1 MPVPKDK
8 KEEEKPY
15 MKRILTIFTLFAS
28 LVMLAACNTK
38 VRNTAPE
45 LRGVVKSH
53 KVSVGD
59 TFNPLAG
66 ITAYDKEDGDI
77 TSAITSTFDPAW
89 LNTAGS
95 YTFSVEVLDSKGEK
109 AKETVTLVVGRV
121 SAIRIIAPDALT
133 YYIGSK
139 PFDPLEEVR
148 AYDELTGKPVEVTV
162 TDEDYVTN
170 IASRGTYTVT
180 AEDETGA
187 KVVKTISLTVK
198 EKEFNIPDAI
208 PKGELIEITLWH
220 SNGSTIET
228 AIQGYA
234 ADFVALMATQGYTV
248 KINIVKNG
256 SNYDELRTNVVNALK
271 GGELPNI
278 VQNYPDHVVEY
289 HANNAI
295 ISLAPYI
302 HHPIHG
308 YNENDPKEAFTGIIE
323 NYREEQRRTNL
334 SGDYLSLPFNKSTE
348 VVVYNKDV
356 FDQVLAG
363 KPFPKTWQD
372 LFALAPDLVAMK
384 DQIVA
389 DITQRWQAAGTP
401 LTADEQQVIKDKF
414 TPFTYDSSANAFITL
429 TRQFGGTYTSRKA
442 DGKGS
447 LDFQNDITKEMLTF
461 FGENRDIFTVPG
473 KWDANYAS
481 DVFKKGNTLVAIGST
496 AGVRYNTPT
505 EKGTKIFNVGVAPM
519 LYDKDSPASR
529 AVIQQGTNMSLTTS
543 GTDVQKLVSWYF
555 LKYLTSH
562 AVQRNFGII
571 TGYSPIRTSVYT
583 DPLYEE
589 YLANADIEILNSNV
603 EMGLSQ
609 TEFVNLY
616 QLKVKAMANKVA
628 MEQTQYQYF
637 DIPFIGS
644 SKTREAVGIAF
655 DRVILAAPGANLE
668 TEIKNA
674 LQYAI
679 DEANKVVK

>member
-1 MPVPKDK
+1 
-8 KEEEKPY
+8 
-15 MKRILTIFTLFAS
+15 MKRILTIFTLLAS
-28 LVMLAACNTK
+28 LIMLAACNTK
-38 VRNTAPE
+38 VRNSAPE
-45 LRGVVKSH
+45 LRGVVASH
-53 KVSVGD
+53 KVNVGD
-59 TFNPLAG
+59 SFNPLAG

-77 TSAITSTFDPAW
+77 TNAITSTFNPEW

-109 AKETVTLVVGRV
+109 TTATVTLVVGRV
-121 SAIRIIAPDALT
+121 SSIRIIAPDALT

-139 PFDPLEEVR
+139 EFDPLEEVR
-148 AYDELTGKPVEVTV
+148 AYDEITGEPVEVTV
-162 TDEDYVTN
+162 KEEDKDYVTH

-180 AEDETGA
+180 ATDETGA
-187 KVVKTISLTVK
+187 KAVKTISLTVK
-198 EKEFNIPDAI
+198 EKTFDIPDAL
-208 PKGELIEITLWH
+208 PKNELIEITLWH
-220 SNGSTIET
+220 SNGSTIEN
-228 AIQGYA
+228 AIKGYA
-234 ADFVALMATQGYTV
+234 EDFVALMATQGY
-248 KINIVKNG
+248 NIKVNIIKNG
-256 SNYDELRTNVVNALK
+256 GNYDELRTNVVNALK

-295 ISLAPYI
+295 ISLNPYI

-308 YNENDPKEAFTGIIE
+308 YNENDPKEAFANIIE
-323 NYREEQRRTNL
+323 VYRQEQRYTNL
-334 SGDYLSLPFNKSTE
+334 EGDYLSLPFNKSTE

-363 KPFPKTWQD
+363 KPFPSTWQD
-372 LFALAPDLVAMK
+372 LFALAPQIIAIK
-384 DQIVA
+384 DQIVD
-389 DITQRWQAAGTP
+389 DIALKWNEAGSP
-401 LTADEQQVIKDKF
+401 ISADELQVIKDTF
-414 TPFTYDSSANAFITL
+414 VPFTYDSSANAFITL

-447 LDFQNDITKEMLTF
+447 LDFQNATTEEMLTF

-473 KWDANYAS
+473 RWDVDYANRVS
-481 DVFKKGNTLVAIGST
+481 LKGRTLFAVGST
-496 AGVRYNTPT
+496 AGTRYNTPV
-505 EKGTKIFNVGVAPM
+505 EKGTKLYNVGVAPM

-529 AVIQQGTNMSLTTS
+529 TVIQQGTNMSLTTK
-543 GTDVQKLVSWYF
+543 GTDVEKLASWYF

-562 AVQRNFGII
+562 DVQREFGTV

-589 YLANADIEILNSNV
+589 FLEKADLEILNSAS
-603 EMGLSQ
+603 EMGL
-609 TEFVNLY
+609 TVNEFKETFE
-616 QLKVKAMANKVA
+616 LKLKAMANKVA
-628 MEQTQYQYF
+628 MTQTQYQFF

-644 SKTREAVGIAF
+644 SKARESVGIAF
-655 DRVILAAPGANLE
+655 DRVILAEPGANLA